1 MAVQSHTYLLSDG
14 AVLDPIPVKKHD
26 TIMVSF
32 RDADNLKGRFVL
44 TIVKSCRG
52 NATGRVVYVTI
63 LHAEDNKAMEDLLE
77 REGVTNEPWP
87 LHLCKAPT
95 TCTTNVTPHV
105 DSFDRIAGDWKQL
118 DWIPTVV
125 HDDAFDTA
133 DSSVDG
139 APLGPSDSEGARKV
153 VAKPAAPAAAASVP
167 EASKLAI
174 ALGGEQGIG
183 DKLKLISD
191 LRTSLAKGDSVES
204 LIAGGASQP
213 QRSSAAPSAL
223 AIVDRTEP
231 SKKHR
236 PRRRKRSSS
245 SSGSSSSSSKDRKS
259 RKRRKKRSKKV
270 CKSLGRFLSKNVEEA
285 DDESS
290 ESDFRSPPTQQY
302 VAKTHAR
309 SPGRLAAQ
317 AFAQME
323 SLLRGASA
331 ECGVGAQSP
340 GALVMAYQTQFL
352 AHKLKDN
359 KRSLREARTL
369 AVALDYMMR
378 GDTPR
383 ALDTLVQ
390 RLKSLEVAADDS
402 HWENAKFLEV
412 IQGDTAGLMSVQE
425 RVGPTK
431 CRSKELA
438 ILKGNQ
444 QSSNRSPFRG
454 RQKSQV
460 RDNNRRDTSQ
470 GRDNDRDRKKPWD
483 NNRNDR
489 KKPWE
494 DRKKENGKGAGRR

>member
-1 MAVQSHTYLLSDG
+1 
-14 AVLDPIPVKKHD
+14 
-26 TIMVSF
+26 
-32 RDADNLKGRFVL
+32 
-44 TIVKSCRG
+44 
-52 NATGRVVYVTI
+52 
-63 LHAEDNKAMEDLLE
+63 
-77 REGVTNEPWP
+77 
-87 LHLCKAPT
+87 
-95 TCTTNVTPHV
+95 
-105 DSFDRIAGDWKQL
+105 
-118 DWIPTVV
+118 
-125 HDDAFDTA
+125 
-133 DSSVDG
+133 
-139 APLGPSDSEGARKV
+139 
-153 VAKPAAPAAAASVP
+153 
-167 EASKLAI
+167 LAI
-174 ALGGEQGIG
+174 I
-183 DKLKLISD
+183 
-191 LRTSLAKGDSVES
+191 
-204 LIAGGASQP
+204 
-213 QRSSAAPSAL
+213 
-223 AIVDRTEP
+223 DRPEP

-236 PRRRKRSSS
+236 SRRRKRSSS

-290 ESDFRSPPTQQY
+290 ESDFRSAPTQQY

-412 IQGDTAGLMSVQE
+412 IQGGTTGLMSVQE
-425 RVGPTK
+425 RVGLTK

-444 QSSNRSPFRG
+444 QANNQQSGNRSPFRG
-454 RQKSQV
+454 